1 MELRHLRYFV
11 AVAEQGSVSRAA
23 QKLFIAQ
30 PALSTQMRQL
40 EEEVGAPLLVRVP
53 RGVQLTAAG
62 KAFLEHAR
70 AILARVQ
77 QATVDARTHGVQE
90 RSLRVG
96 LVPSATHTLLPGLR
110 QRLQRADA
118 GMRLQVREMI
128 SSQQLKAL
136 QNDEID
142 IGLARPPEAL
152 QHDAY
157 VHLAAQITDPYC
169 LALPAQH
176 PLAAHPGEVALK
188 QVAHAEFVAFSRYQ
202 DPAYFDR
209 TVALCMEAGFSPD
222 MRHEAGQFVSVLA
235 LVGSGL
241 GVAIVPASL
250 AVLAHPQVVF
260 RQLKASSYTS
270 RLAVVCR
277 KAWLQTEGAAAV
289 VALATEEL
297 QLLGQ
302 RLPAKSG

>member
-11 AVAEQGSVSRAA
+11 AVAEQGNVSRAA

-30 PALSTQMRQL
+30 PALSTQIRQL

-62 KAFLEHAR
+62 TAFLEDAR

-77 QATVDARTHGVQE
+77 QATVHARAHGVQE
-90 RSLRVG
+90 RSVRIG
-96 LVPSATHTLLPGLR
+96 LVPSATHSLLPGLL
-110 QRLQRADA
+110 QRLQQA
-118 GMRLQVREMI
+118 GMGTQLQVREMI
-128 SSQQLKAL
+128 SSQQLKAM

-142 IGLARPPEAL
+142 IGLARPAEPL
-152 QHDAY
+152 QDDAY
-157 VHLAAQITDPYC
+157 VHMAAQITDPYC

-176 PLAAHPGEVALK
+176 PLAAEPGVVALK

-209 TVALCMEAGFSPD
+209 TVALCMEAGFSPH
-222 MRHEAGQFVSVLA
+222 MRHEAGQFISVLA

-250 AVLAHPQVVF
+250 AVLAHSQVVF
-260 RQLKASSYTS
+260 RQLAASGYTS

-289 VALATEEL
+289 LALAVQEL

-302 RLPAKSG
+302 RLPA

>member
-11 AVAEQGSVSRAA
+11 AVAEQGNVSRAA

-30 PALSTQMRQL
+30 PALSTQIRQL

-62 KAFLEHAR
+62 TAFLEDAR

-77 QATVDARTHGVQE
+77 QATVHARAHGVQE
-90 RSLRVG
+90 RSVRIG
-96 LVPSATHTLLPGLR
+96 LVPSATHSLLPGLL
-110 QRLQRADA
+110 QRLQQA
-118 GMRLQVREMI
+118 GTGTQLQVREMI
-128 SSQQLKAL
+128 SSQQLKAM

-142 IGLARPPEAL
+142 IGLARPAEPL
-152 QHDAY
+152 QDDAY
-157 VHLAAQITDPYC
+157 VHMAAQITDPYC

-176 PLAAHPGEVALK
+176 PLAAKSGVVALK

-209 TVALCMEAGFSPD
+209 TVALCMEAGFSPH
-222 MRHEAGQFVSVLA
+222 MRHEAGQFISVLA

-250 AVLAHPQVVF
+250 AVLVHPQVVF
-260 RQLKASSYTS
+260 RQLAASSYTS

-289 VALATEEL
+289 LALAVQEL

-302 RLPAKSG
+302 RLPA

>member
-11 AVAEQGSVSRAA
+11 AVAEQGNVSRAA

-30 PALSTQMRQL
+30 PALSTQIRQL

-62 KAFLEHAR
+62 TAFLEDAR

-77 QATVDARTHGVQE
+77 QATVHARAHGVQE
-90 RSLRVG
+90 RSVRIG
-96 LVPSATHTLLPGLR
+96 LVPSATHSLLPGLL
-110 QRLQRADA
+110 QRLQQA
-118 GMRLQVREMI
+118 GSGTQLQVREMI
-128 SSQQLKAL
+128 SSQQLKAM

-142 IGLARPPEAL
+142 IGLARPAEPL
-152 QHDAY
+152 QDDAY
-157 VHLAAQITDPYC
+157 VHMAAQITDPYC

-176 PLAAHPGEVALK
+176 PLAAETGVVALK

-209 TVALCMEAGFSPD
+209 TVALCMEAGFSPH
-222 MRHEAGQFVSVLA
+222 MRHEAGQFISVLA

-260 RQLKASSYTS
+260 RQLAASSYTS

-289 VALATEEL
+289 LALSL
-297 QLLGQ
+297 IHI
-302 RLPAKSG
+302 

>member
-11 AVAEQGSVSRAA
+11 AVAEQGNVSRAA

-30 PALSTQMRQL
+30 PALSTQIRQL

-62 KAFLEHAR
+62 TAFLEDAR

-77 QATVDARTHGVQE
+77 QATVHARAHGVQE
-90 RSLRVG
+90 RSVRIG
-96 LVPSATHTLLPGLR
+96 LVPSATHSLLPGLL
-110 QRLQRADA
+110 QRLQQA
-118 GMRLQVREMI
+118 GSGTQLQVREMI
-128 SSQQLKAL
+128 SSQQLKAI

-142 IGLARPPEAL
+142 IGLARPAEPL

-157 VHLAAQITDPYC
+157 VHMAAQITDPYC

-176 PLAAHPGEVALK
+176 PLAAEAGVVALK

-209 TVALCMEAGFSPD
+209 TVALCMEAGFSPH
-222 MRHEAGQFVSVLA
+222 MRHEAGQFISVLT

-260 RQLKASSYTS
+260 RQLAASGYTS

-277 KAWLQTEGAAAV
+277 KAWLQTDGAAAV
-289 VALATEEL
+289 LALAVQEL

-302 RLPAKSG
+302 RLPT